1 MASKAQRPSRRHS
14 NREPVVLRREFAT
27 VNFLFAILVS
37 LERVYQTSDSPFPLQ
52 GDAKYNKRF
61 PHVLGQENC
70 VVSWH
75 GWGAACCPCT
85 CKFCFRRMMHHTRNS
100 YTLSAAR
107 VGNMSVLL
115 ETREAD
121 GRRKLWLVA
130 GPYWPMM
137 LFISL
142 PSILGLSLIVSES
155 GLLQQGQTNNFCCLH
170 CSSNFVFVLTGLDIF
185 DHQHS
190 PTRMLSKRATVQ
202 RCYSGFSR
210 RPQSSFCLLLD

>member
-27 VNFLFAILVS
+27 
-37 LERVYQTSDSPFPLQ
+37 

-85 CKFCFRRMMHHTRNS
+85 S
-100 YTLSAAR
+100 R

-155 GLLQQGQTNNFCCLH
+155 GLLQQGQTNNFCCLN